1 MSVDALFVVSAH
13 RDAIE
18 TCLYRLSTTKPDDS
32 PQVSESDCAELLQ
45 QLRDI
50 QGEFETEE
58 KTIQWQPVEAV
69 VRDISL
75 NLITSIDTSRPV
87 FDRIWVLI
95 DVITVLSDHDLCE
108 GALNFWLVEELLDS
122 QKIDGCRKIFDY
134 LESRREKMIAKHFGA
149 KKLVILRCCNELL
162 RRLSRAED
170 TVFCGRVFIYLFQS
184 FDLGDKSSVNLR
196 GEFHVENVTTFD
208 SSPRKS
214 EGAIKPMEIDTEG
227 AQPLSS
233 GGATPTSTMLD
244 TDNMQKTS
252 RSTPAP
258 RSVKSDTKAT
268 EEAPDLDTLYPKF
281 WALQN
286 LFSSPTRLFEQSSMV
301 QLREG
306 LNMTLACFKS
316 ISTNT
321 LNNAAPTPTHGTKR
335 KRSEL
340 NGANGTT
347 AYNPKYLTNR
357 DLFDLEVHD
366 LAFRRHILVQSLIML
381 DFLLALSPAAKAKST
396 GLTNKSVLYAHT
408 LSDDDLK
415 WCLQLRASIAT
426 YLQSQG
432 PGNEG
437 KFYYRMVDTVLSR
450 DKNWVRWKGE
460 SCPKIIKDS
469 VPLETY
475 VASQK
480 ILIGL
485 TQKKPMKRPDDAAM
499 FDFLLESEPM
509 ESLKHPSKRHRVP
522 SMEDYYKSI
531 QVDDLDLDF
540 ATEDEKKE
548 IEERKAGKLW
558 RALRASVYEGK
569 RTKLCEAIEDGKK
582 LKALIGEEE
591 PEVVPEAEA
600 EAASKQNGASEN
612 MKSSDAQATTDIVKP
627 PEAMAVEQ
635 TDGPAEPSQDQ
646 IQPEAKPGQEAR
658 LGTPNPGT
666 DMEEATPE
674 TRELAEATE
683 TTAEAE
689 ETANISVEAAVET
702 AEAQAVTHN
711 PAAPLDD
718 AEMDDFAPGGMGDNE
733 EGAGE

>member
-1 MSVDALFVVSAH
+1 MSVDALPVVSTH

-18 TCLYRLSTTKPDDS
+18 ACLERLSTSSADDR
-32 PQVSESDCAELLQ
+32 PQISASDCAELLQ
-45 QLRDI
+45 QLRDA
-50 QGEFETEE
+50 QGELEIDEK

-75 NLITSIDTSRPV
+75 NLITSIDTSRPT

-108 GALNFWLVEELLDS
+108 GALNFWLIEELLDS
-122 QKIDGCRKIFDY
+122 QIINGCRKIFDY

-196 GEFHVENVTTFD
+196 GEFHVENVTAFD
-208 SSPRKS
+208 PSPRKS
-214 EGAIKPMEIDTEG
+214 EDAIKPMEIDTEG
-227 AQPLSS
+227 ARTVSS
-233 GGATPTSTMLD
+233 GGATPASATLD
-244 TDNMQKTS
+244 TDNVQRTS

-258 RSVKSDTKAT
+258 RSVKSDTKAA

-286 LFSSPTRLFEQSSMV
+286 LFSSPTRLFEQSSMA

-306 LNMTLACFKS
+306 LSMTLACFKS
-316 ISTNT
+316 ISTSTSNT
-321 LNNAAPTPTHGTKR
+321 AAPAPIHGTKR

-340 NGANGTT
+340 NGANSTT

-415 WCLQLRASIAT
+415 WCLQTRASIAT

-432 PGNEG
+432 SGNEG

-469 VPLETY
+469 VPLQTY

-480 ILIGL
+480 NLIGL
-485 TQKKPMKRPDDAAM
+485 TEKRPMKRPDDAAM
-499 FDFLLESEPM
+499 FDFLLQSEPM

-531 QVDDLDLDF
+531 QLDDLDLDF
-540 ATEDEKKE
+540 ATEEEKKM
-548 IEERKAGKLW
+548 IEERKEGKLW

-569 RTKLCEAIEDGKK
+569 RTKLCETIEDGKN

-591 PEVVPEAEA
+591 PEVVPEVEA
-600 EAASKQNGASEN
+600 EGVSKQGDASVN
-612 MKSSDAQATTDIVKP
+612 AASSDAKATTDIINA
-627 PEAMAVEQ
+627 PEAMTVDQ
-635 TDGPAEPSQDQ
+635 VDGPTDPSQHQ
-646 IQPEAKPGQEAR
+646 IEPDPEPGQEAM
-658 LGTPNPGT
+658 LGTPKSEADIGET
-666 DMEEATPE
+666 MQDMAEVEEPSAEVEVAAASSPE
-674 TRELAEATE
+674 SALEVAEMNAEAT
-683 TTAEAE
+683 TTDP
-689 ETANISVEAAVET
+689 V
-702 AEAQAVTHN
+702 
-711 PAAPLDD
+711 APTDD
-718 AEMDDFAPGGMGDNE
+718 AEMDDFAPGGMGEDE
-733 EGAGE
+733 ESAVE

>member
-1 MSVDALFVVSAH
+1 MRATAQS
-13 RDAIE
+13 
-18 TCLYRLSTTKPDDS
+18 CYK
-32 PQVSESDCAELLQ
+32 

-50 QGEFETEE
+50 QGELEIEE
-58 KTIQWQPVEAV
+58 KKTIKWQPVEAV

-75 NLITSIDTSRPV
+75 NLITSIDTSQPV
-87 FDRIWVLI
+87 FDRIWVMI

-122 QKIDGCRKIFDY
+122 QTINGCRKVFDY
-134 LESRREKMIAKHFGA
+134 LESRREKMIVKHFGA

-208 SSPRKS
+208 PSPRKS
-214 EGAIKPMEIDTEG
+214 DDAIKPMDIDIEG
-227 AQPLSS
+227 ARTTSS
-233 GGATPTSTMLD
+233 GGVTPASATID
-244 TDNMQKTS
+244 TDNVQRTS

-281 WALQN
+281 WALQI
-286 LFSSPTRLFEQSSMV
+286 LFSSPTRLFEQSSMA

-306 LNMTLACFKS
+306 LSMTLACFKS
-316 ISTNT
+316 ISTST
-321 LNNAAPTPTHGTKR
+321 SNAPAPAPTHGTKR

-340 NGANGTT
+340 NGTNGTT

-415 WCLQLRASIAT
+415 WCLQTRASIAT

-460 SCPKIIKDS
+460 SCPKITKDS
-469 VPLETY
+469 VPLQTY

-480 ILIGL
+480 HLIGL
-485 TQKKPMKRPDDAAM
+485 TEKKPMKRPDDAAM
-499 FDFLLESEPM
+499 FDFLLQSEPM
-509 ESLKHPSKRHRVP
+509 ESLKHPSERHRVP

-531 QVDDLDLDF
+531 QVDDLDMDF
-540 ATEDEKKE
+540 ATEEEKKE
-548 IEERKAGKLW
+548 IEERKSGKLW

-569 RTKLCEAIEDGKK
+569 RTKLCETIEDGKN

-591 PEVVPEAEA
+591 REVVPDTEAEA
-600 EAASKQNGASEN
+600 VSKQDDVSVNAI
-612 MKSSDAQATTDIVKP
+612 SSDAKATADTTNAP
-627 PEAMAVEQ
+627 GTMAVDQ
-635 TDGPAEPSQDQ
+635 VDGPADPSQDQ
-646 IQPEAKPGQEAR
+646 TQPEPEPGQEAT
-658 LGTPNPGT
+658 LGTPIPET
-666 DMEEATPE
+666 DREEATQDV
-674 TRELAEATE
+674 AEAIEPTR
-683 TTAEAE
+683 T
-689 ETANISVEAAVET
+689 SR
-702 AEAQAVTHN
+702 
-711 PAAPLDD
+711 
-718 AEMDDFAPGGMGDNE
+718 GGSGDLSKIGCRDGRTGRRSNYTR
-733 EGAGE
+733 ARRAHR